1 MSTEII
7 PGLKQLWKTVFG
19 DPNAFIDAFFQTAY
33 SPDRCRYD
41 TRDGQI
47 ICALYWFDCSQDG
60 RKFAYIYAVATD
72 PAYRGQGLASRLLLE
87 THQILK
93 QQGYSGTVLKPANG
107 LFPFY
112 ERLGY
117 QTSCYVNSFT
127 AEAGTSPARIHPLS
141 PGEYAARRR
150 ELLPENAILQEG
162 VTLDFLSVF
171 AGFYAV
177 DGGVFCVSR
186 EESEIIEYLADPN
199 LIPAVLAA
207 LSLKTTKITTP
218 GGDLPFVMY
227 HPLDNN
233 PAPGYLGLSL
243 E

>member
-19 DPNAFIDAFFQTAY
+19 DPNAFIDAFFQIAF
-33 SPDRCRYD
+33 SPDRCRYYV
-41 TRDGQI
+41 RNGQI
-47 ICALYWFDCSQDG
+47 ISALYWLDCTQGD

-93 QQGYSGTVLKPANG
+93 QQGYSGAVLKPAKG

-112 ERLGY
+112 KRLGY
-117 QTSCYVNSFT
+117 RTSCYVNSFT
-127 AEAGTSPARIHPLS
+127 AKAGVSAARIHPLTS
-141 PGEYAARRR
+141 EKYAAMRR
-150 ELLPENAILQEG
+150 ELLPENAVLQEG
-162 VTLDFLSVF
+162 VTLDFLNVF

-177 DGGVFCVSR
+177 DGGVFCLSR
-186 EESEIIEYLADPN
+186 EEREIIEYLGDSN
-199 LIPAVLAA
+199 LIPAVLSA
-207 LSLKTTKITTP
+207 LSLESAKVTMP

-227 HPLDNN
+227 YPLDNA
-233 PAPGYLGLSL
+233 PAPGYLGITL